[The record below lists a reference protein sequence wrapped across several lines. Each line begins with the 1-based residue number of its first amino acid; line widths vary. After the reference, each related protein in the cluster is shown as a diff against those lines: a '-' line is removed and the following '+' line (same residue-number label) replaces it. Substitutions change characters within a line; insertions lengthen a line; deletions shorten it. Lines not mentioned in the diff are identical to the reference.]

1 MARQKLVDGIYIDLT
16 EAEEAEIEAR
26 AEAADLDL
34 STVRDQRGVELRNS
48 DWTQVA
54 DVALSAEKVAEWA
67 THRQELRDLPSTI
80 TRVSELTTTDP
91 ETNETTSNWPTPPD

>member
-1 MARQKLVDGIYIDLT
+1 MARQKVVDGVYMDLT
-16 EAEEAEIEAR
+16 ESEEAALDAQ

-34 STVRDQRGVELRNS
+34 SDVRSQRDSTLSGS

-67 THRQELRDLPSTI
+67 TYRQELRDLPSTI

-91 ETNETTSNWPTPPD
+91 DTNETTSNWPTPPE